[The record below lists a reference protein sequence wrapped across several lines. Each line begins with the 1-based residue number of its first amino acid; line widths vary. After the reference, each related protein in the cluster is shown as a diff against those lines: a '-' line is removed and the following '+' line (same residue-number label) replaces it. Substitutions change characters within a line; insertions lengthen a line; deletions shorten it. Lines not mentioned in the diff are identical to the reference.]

1 MNLNNR
7 QKRFLAIAS
16 VATIVTVCS
25 HVNLFG
31 LAIQPYPSA
40 PSEAQVVSVADNK
53 QSASTP
59 EEIGRGCLP
68 EGESTGAELIGEYR
82 NPRSTELFQIW
93 TLNIAEHSVL
103 RIHGLYGTTCL
114 YAYDERY
121 NDTLADDLSQE
132 DAQQLSL
139 VLYQLQ
145 IEELGSLEA
154 LQAQFDTQ
162 AAELARYGESGYFT
176 AEEIWA
182 LEELGIDIPDGY
194 EVYEPE
200 NPPQRT
206 RSPRGEI

>member
-1 MNLNNR
+1 MSIR
-7 QKRFLAIAS
+7 KRHKQFIAIAS
-16 VATIVTVCS
+16 IATIVTVCS
-25 HVNLFG
+25 HVNVFG
-31 LAIQPYPSA
+31 LAIQPYPKS
-40 PSEAQVVSVADNK
+40 PDGAQMSLVAENK
-53 QSASTP
+53 QMGSTT
-59 EEIGRGCLP
+59 EEIGRSCLAP
-68 EGESTGAELIGEYR
+68 NESAGAELIGEYQKP
-82 NPRSTELFQIW
+82 NSTELFQIW
-93 TLNIAEHSVL
+93 ELNIAGHSVL
-103 RIHGLYGTTCL
+103 TIHSLFGTTCL
-114 YAYDERY
+114 HAYDERY
-121 NDTLADDLSQE
+121 NDSLADDLSQE
-132 DAQQLSL
+132 DARQLSL

-162 AAELARYGESGYFT
+162 AAELARYGEPGYFT